1 MDGASSISGQPSIE
15 LSFIRALDAN
25 SSALK
30 QLLELGLDLY
40 PLTMVGTI
48 AVVGATR
55 LSPVCLCSSD
65 PVTQEWSAQPLS
77 SLSSAYRYKS
87 NRIAM

>member
-55 LSPVCLCSSD
+55 LSPVCLC
-65 PVTQEWSAQPLS
+65 VHQIQ
-77 SLSSAYRYKS
+77 SLKS
-87 NRIAM
+87 EVRSR